1 MGQPKYRQVVVAFL
15 GLFAICLGVAFWVY
29 RADLPSQPDSVH
41 QTQQLPSAFE
51 RATGKRPEDIVRQIE
66 TQFNVSLYP
75 TYGSS
80 VSDKYTLNLGLAPNC
95 TGNACYFGDIFI
107 SPNPIGTREA
117 GTTLQLTGGVTA
129 YFIDFKCGASCGA
142 STLNWQEGTYYHQVA
157 LKGGK
162 QQELVMIANM
172 LRHE

>member
-1 MGQPKYRQVVVAFL
+1 MAFL
-15 GLFAICLGVAFWVY
+15 GLLAICLGVAFWVY
-29 RADLPSQPDSVH
+29 RADIPSQPDSVH

-75 TYGSS
+75 TYGPTL
-80 VSDKYTLNLGLAPNC
+80 SDRYALYLPLARDC

-107 SPNPIGTREA
+107 SPNPIGMREA
-117 GTTLQLTGGVTA
+117 GTAVQLGNGTTA
-129 YFIDFKCGASCGA
+129 YFIDFTCGASCGA
-142 STLNWQEGTYYHQVA
+142 STLNWQEGTYYYQVA

>member
-1 MGQPKYRQVVVAFL
+1 M
-15 GLFAICLGVAFWVY
+15 
-29 RADLPSQPDSVH
+29 
-41 QTQQLPSAFE
+41 
-51 RATGKRPEDIVRQIE
+51 RQIE

-107 SPNPIGTREA
+107 SPNPIGTPEV
-117 GTTLQLTGGVTA
+117 GTTLQLTSGVTA

-142 STLNWQEGTYYHQVA
+142 STLNWQEGAYYYQVA

-162 QQELVMIANM
+162 QQELVAIADM